1 MVAFDF
7 DWSDPLNLMLILFLI
22 LLGGLQTWL
31 LRSSFEADS
40 RRVKPR
46 LKIALNLLLWLVIA
60 GFVLQPVLKTNVPS
74 GNILVAGKGVPSA
87 EISRVSDRLHVRAV
101 FSVRSFKVRNTDTL
115 TLLGQDF
122 EPSFFARLSQV
133 LPPSARVKWVPYF
146 GDNEIQSISWKGV
159 VRKGQ
164 LQRVRG
170 LITSGSSQWLKLKFG
185 NQTLDSTRLEKGM
198 ESFVLGFP
206 VFTERRTAVDLVLG
220 DEEKETI
227 QFFAQPLPPL
237 VFQFILN
244 NPDFESRNLATWLA
258 NRGHAVELSTDLSKN
273 IRSKLTLNKAGSPDV
288 IITDPK
294 NASEPQVKKALANG
308 KSILF
313 INLTNP
319 PAEVASINA
328 SLGTKLQVKKIS
340 NEEVLPVA
348 GELTKLPFEF
358 GKSNAYLTI
367 PKFPV
372 AVEKSTGKVAVSLL
386 NETFPTL
393 LNGDSV
399 AYSTIWTSVLAEI
412 HPAYQTNI
420 EVNAP
425 VYKGIETT
433 FRFNN
438 LVDNPKEVMI
448 GGDTLHVHY
457 SAINGLTASAGYIPS
472 DTAWLSLSQDNEI
485 AVADSTDFNG
495 YYKSQ
500 LVENFVGRRL
510 KLQTELGGMQKS
522 ADLQSHVVNE
532 SRIPDWVWFL
542 TLIFCFTALWLEPK
556 FD

>member
-1 MVAFDF
+1 MIAFDF
-7 DWSDPLNLMLILFLI
+7 DWSDPLNLVLILFLI

-31 LRSSFEADS
+31 LRSSFEVHS

-46 LKIALNLLLWLVIA
+46 LKIVLNLLLWLVIA
-60 GFVLQPVLKTNVPS
+60 AFVLQPVLKTNVPS
-74 GNILVAGKGVPSA
+74 GNILVAGKDVPSA
-87 EISRVSDRLHVRAV
+87 EISRVRDSLHVRAI
-101 FSVRSFKVRNTDTL
+101 FSVRNFKVRDTDTL

-133 LPPSARVKWVPYF
+133 LPSSARVKWVPYF
-146 GDNEIQSISWKGV
+146 GDNEIQSISWKGI

-170 LITSGSSQWLKLKFG
+170 LISSGSSQWLKLKFG
-185 NQTLDSTRLEKGM
+185 NQTLDSTRLEKGT
-198 ESFVLGFP
+198 ESFALSFP
-206 VFTERRTAVDLVLG
+206 VFSETRTAVDLVLG
-220 DEEKETI
+220 DEKKEVI
-227 QFFAQPLPPL
+227 RFFAQPLPPL
-237 VFQFILN
+237 TFQFILN

-258 NRGHAVELSTDLSKN
+258 NKGHAVELSTNLSKN
-273 IRSKLTLNKAGSPDV
+273 IRSKLTLNKAGTPDV
-288 IITDPK
+288 IITDPE
-294 NASEPQVKKALANG
+294 NASKPQVKKALANG

-319 PAEVASINA
+319 ASDVSSINV

-340 NEEVLPVA
+340 NEEAIPVS
-348 GELTKLPFEF
+348 GELTKFPFEF
-358 GKSNAYLTI
+358 GKANAYLTI

-372 AVEKSTGKVAVSLL
+372 AVEKATGKVAVSLL

-393 LNGDSV
+393 LKGDSV

-425 VYKGIETT
+425 IYKGIETM

-438 LVDNPKEVMI
+438 LADNPQEVKI
-448 GGDTLHVHY
+448 GGDTLHVNY
-457 SAINGLTASAGYIPS
+457 STINAQTARVGYIPS
-472 DTAWLSLSQDNEI
+472 DTAWLPLSQDNEI
-485 AVADSTDFNG
+485 AVADSTDFND

-500 LVENFVGRRL
+500 LVENFVGKRL

-522 ADLQSHVVNE
+522 ADLHSHVVQE

-542 TLIFCFTALWLEPK
+542 ALIFCFTALWLEPK

>member
-1 MVAFDF
+1 MIAFDF
-7 DWSDPLNLMLILFLI
+7 DWSDPLNLVLILFLV
-22 LLGGLQTWL
+22 LLGGLQIWL

-40 RRVKPR
+40 RKAKPR
-46 LKIALNLLLWLVIA
+46 FKIALNGLLWLVLA
-60 GFVLQPVLKTNVPS
+60 AFVLQPVLKTNVLS
-74 GNILVAGKGVPSA
+74 GNILVSGKDVPSG
-87 EISRVSDRLHVRAV
+87 EISRVRDSLHVRAV
-101 FSVRSFKVRNTDTL
+101 FSERNFKVKNTDTL

-133 LPPSARVKWVPYF
+133 LPLSASVKWVPYF

-164 LQRVRG
+164 LQRVTG
-170 LITSGSSQWLKLKFG
+170 LVNSDDSKWIKLKFG
-185 NQTLDSTRLEKGM
+185 NQTLDSTRLAKGT
-198 ESFVLGFP
+198 ESFTLSFP

-220 DEEKETI
+220 DEKKEVI
-227 QFFAQPLPPL
+227 RFFAQPLPL
-237 VFQFILN
+237 LTFQFILN

-273 IRSKLTLNKAGSPDV
+273 IRSKLTLNKAGTSDV
-288 IITDPK
+288 IITDPE
-294 NASEPQVKKALANG
+294 NASKPQVKKALANG

-319 PAEVASINA
+319 ASDVSSINV

-340 NEEVLPVA
+340 NEEAIPVT

-358 GKSNAYLTI
+358 NKSNAYLTI
-367 PKFPV
+367 PKLPV

-393 LNGDSV
+393 LNGDSLTY
-399 AYSTIWTSVLAEI
+399 ADIWTSVLAEI

-425 VYKGIETT
+425 LYKGIETT

-438 LVDNPKEVMI
+438 LVDNPREVTI
-448 GGDTLHVHY
+448 GGDTLHLNY
-457 SAINGLTASAGYIPS
+457 SAINGQTARAGYVPS
-472 DTAWLSLSQDNEI
+472 DAAWLSLSQDNEI
-485 AVADSTDFNG
+485 VVADSTDFNS

-500 LVENFVGRRL
+500 FVENFVGRRL
-510 KLQTELGGMQKS
+510 KLQSKLGEISKS
-522 ADLQSHVVNE
+522 TDLQSHVVNE
-532 SRIPDWVWFL
+532 RRIPDWVWFL
-542 TLIFCFTALWLEPK
+542 ALIFCFTALWLEPK
-556 FD
+556 FN

>member
-1 MVAFDF
+1 MIAFDF
-7 DWSDPLNLMLILFLI
+7 DWSDPLSLVLILFLV
-22 LLGGLQTWL
+22 LLGALQIWL
-31 LRSSFEADS
+31 LRSSFKADS
-40 RRVKPR
+40 RKAKPGF
-46 LKIALNLLLWLVIA
+46 KIALNLLLWLVLA
-60 GFVLQPVLKTNVPS
+60 AFVLQPVLKTNVQS
-74 GNILVAGKGVPSA
+74 GNILVTGKDVPSGQ
-87 EISRVSDRLHVRAV
+87 ISRVRDSLHVRAV
-101 FSVRSFKVRNTDTL
+101 FSERNFRVENSDTI

-122 EPSFFARLSQV
+122 EPSFFARLSQI
-133 LPPSARVKWVPYF
+133 LPPSARVKWIPYF
-146 GDNEIQSISWKGV
+146 ADNQIQSISWKGV

-170 LITSGSSQWLKLKFG
+170 LVSSGSSQWLKLKFG
-185 NQTLDSTRLEKGM
+185 NQTLDSTKLEKGM
-198 ESFVLGFP
+198 KSFALSFP

-220 DEEKETI
+220 DEKKGTI

-237 VFQFILN
+237 TFQFILN

-258 NRGHAVELSTDLSKN
+258 NRGHAVGLLTDLSKN

-294 NASEPQVKKALANG
+294 NASEPQVKKALVDG

-313 INLTNP
+313 INLANP
-319 PAEVASINA
+319 ASEVASINA

-340 NEEVLPVA
+340 NEEAIPVST
-348 GELTKLPFEF
+348 ELTKLPFEF
-358 GKSNAYLTI
+358 GKSNVYLTI
-367 PKFPV
+367 PKLPV

-393 LNGDSV
+393 LNGDSI
-399 AYSTIWTSVLAEI
+399 AYSNIWTSVLAEI

-425 VYKGIETT
+425 LYKGIEST

-438 LVDNPKEVMI
+438 LVDNPQKVMI
-448 GGDTLHVHY
+448 GGDTLYLNY
-457 SAINGLTASAGYIPS
+457 SAINGQTASAGYVPTDS
-472 DTAWLSLSQDNEI
+472 AWLSLSQDNEI
-485 AVADSTDFNG
+485 AVAGSTDFNS

-510 KLQTELGGMQKS
+510 KLQSELGGLQKT
-522 ADLQSHVVNE
+522 ADSQRVVNE
-532 SRIPDWVWFL
+532 SRVPDWIWFL
-542 TLIFCFTALWLEPK
+542 ALIFCSTAIWLEPK
-556 FD
+556 FS